1 MKILLFLITTNIV
14 IIILSV
20 FIDLAFAEPNDVVV
34 IEKPKW
40 CNSANLSYYYTF
52 GEFQE
57 EYKYPC
63 ATYMEKYVTSD
74 MFIIF
79 I

>member
-1 MKILLFLITTNIV
+1 VKILLFLITTNIV
-14 IIILSV
+14 TIVLSI
-20 FIDLAFAEPNDVVV
+20 FINLAFAEQNEVIV

-40 CNSANLSYYYTF
+40 CNSASISYSYRF

>member
-1 MKILLFLITTNIV
+1 M
-14 IIILSV
+14 LSV

-40 CNSANLSYYYTF
+40 CNSANLSYFYTW
-52 GEFQE
+52 E

-63 ATYMEKYVTSD
+63 ATYM
-74 MFIIF
+74 
-79 I
+79 

>member
-1 MKILLFLITTNIV
+1 MKILLFLITANIV
-14 IIILSV
+14 TLVLSV
-20 FIDLAFAEPNDVVV
+20 FIDLAFAEPNDVIV

-40 CNSANLSYYYTF
+40 CNSANLSYYYKL

-63 ATYMEKYVTSD
+63 ATYM
-74 MFIIF
+74 
-79 I
+79 

>member
-1 MKILLFLITTNIV
+1 MM
-14 IIILSV
+14 LSV
-20 FIDLAFAEPNDVVV
+20 FIDLAFAEPNDGVV

-40 CNSANLSYYYTF
+40 CNSANLSYYYKL

-63 ATYMEKYVTSD
+63 ATYM
-74 MFIIF
+74 
-79 I
+79 

>member
-1 MKILLFLITTNIV
+1 MM
-14 IIILSV
+14 LSV
-20 FIDLAFAEPNDVVV
+20 FIDLAFAEQNDVIV

-40 CNSANLSYYYTF
+40 CNSANISYYYTF